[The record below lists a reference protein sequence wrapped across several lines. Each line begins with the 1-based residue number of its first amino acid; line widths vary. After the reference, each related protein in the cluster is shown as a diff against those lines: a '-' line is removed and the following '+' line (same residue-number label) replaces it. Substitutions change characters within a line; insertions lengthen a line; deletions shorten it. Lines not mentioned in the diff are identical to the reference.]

1 MKPTLS
7 NNDWVTFKC
16 DLCSDMLEEI
26 GMDNLTTGRDGHE
39 MYTDD
44 AQDQFDIF
52 YSLLE
57 THMQYYFT
65 QGE

>member
-1 MKPTLS
+1 
-7 NNDWVTFKC
+7 
-16 DLCSDMLEEI
+16 MLEEI